1 MERRG
6 TDDVTFVAQ
15 KIDDA
20 EIARL
25 ADSAAFVHD
34 RTQRLRHRGP
44 GVEKVDIDAART
56 IVTGGHRLCD
66 APIFTRP
73 AHAPIV
79 HGADALGPFLAQQ
92 LRKRL
97 VAQSAPGGECIVVM
111 MAPMVGSFGA
121 ERDSDGHL
129 GHHRGAAAADQAAV
143 GEQHLTAAA
152 CRLDRRIHACG
163 AGPDHQNVGFGA
175 HRVLG
180 HEDLAAITIAAYP
193 SIIGGVCAESHLFLR
208 HIVTRQVQPISA
220 PNFD

>member
-6 TDDVTFVAQ
+6 TDDVIFVSQ

-25 ADSAAFVHD
+25 ADSTAFVHD
-34 RTQRLRHRGP
+34 RTQRLRHRRP
-44 GVEKVDIDAART
+44 GVEKVNVNAART
-56 IVTGGHRLCD
+56 IMAGSHRLCD
-66 APIFTRP
+66 ASIFTRP

-79 HGADALGPFLAQQ
+79 HGADARGPFLTQQ

-121 ERDSDGHL
+121 ERDRDGHL

-143 GEQHLTAAA
+143 GEQHLTATA
-152 CRLDRRIHACG
+152 CRLDRRIHACS
-163 AGPDHQNVGFGA
+163 AGPDHQDVSFSA
-175 HRVLG
+175 HRVSG
-180 HEDLAAITIAAYP
+180 HDYLAAVTMAAYYA
-193 SIIGGVCAESHLFLR
+193 S
-208 HIVTRQVQPISA
+208 SA
-220 PNFD
+220 